1 MAKSQRVSFTGS
13 SGAELSARLD
23 LPDGPIAAFALF
35 AHCFTCSKDFLAARK
50 ISAGLAARG
59 FAVLRFD
66 FTGLGA
72 SGGEFA
78 NTNFSSNVEDLLLA
92 VDHLR
97 QHYRAPAVMIGHSL
111 GGAAVLTAA
120 PDVPDLEAVAVVGA
134 PAEAAHVAHNFLP
147 QLDQIN
153 EEGEAEVDLAGRTF
167 TIKRQ
172 FLEDIHAHEVTRQVQ
187 RLRKPLL
194 VLHSPIDQTV
204 GIENAS
210 VIFTAARHPRS
221 FISLDRADHLLTNPD
236 DAAYVADVIAAWA
249 ARYVDTEIAPL
260 EEASA
265 AHLTVR
271 ETLQGKFQNL
281 ATRGPHRLLIDEPA
295 SVGGQESGPSP
306 YDYMAIAL
314 GGCTSMTLRIYAN
327 FKKLDIGR
335 ISVEVDHGKVEADHL
350 RDSEQDAMGGKARR
364 IDRFERRI
372 RIDGGVTP
380 EVEAK
385 LLEIANK
392 CPVHRTLTGDVDIV
406 TSMEPADRVHSITK
420 V

>member
-210 VIFTAARHPRS
+210 VSSPPRGIHGVS
-221 FISLDRADHLLTNPD
+221 FR
-236 DAAYVADVIAAWA
+236 W
-249 ARYVDTEIAPL
+249 
-260 EEASA
+260 
-265 AHLTVR
+265 
-271 ETLQGKFQNL
+271 
-281 ATRGPHRLLIDEPA
+281 
-295 SVGGQESGPSP
+295 
-306 YDYMAIAL
+306 
-314 GGCTSMTLRIYAN
+314 
-327 FKKLDIGR
+327 
-335 ISVEVDHGKVEADHL
+335 
-350 RDSEQDAMGGKARR
+350 
-364 IDRFERRI
+364 
-372 RIDGGVTP
+372 
-380 EVEAK
+380 
-385 LLEIANK
+385 
-392 CPVHRTLTGDVDIV
+392 IV
-406 TSMEPADRVHSITK
+406 QTTC
-420 V
+420 